1 MRKLRKGVG
10 SRRGQRGLSG
20 MVQLRISIMVAVAV
34 VQGGMALEVRFAI
47 GGGNIGLMRNG
58 CIWGLRRCVGLWVVL
73 ILV

>member
-1 MRKLRKGVG
+1 
-10 SRRGQRGLSG
+10 